1 MLHLAWIAPLL
12 LLIFYLASP
21 RYRGEIAE
29 SRVRRILAAGLE
41 SRRYTI
47 LNDVVI
53 PSGGG
58 TIRID
63 HVVVSKFG
71 IFVIES
77 QYTRGWVSGT
87 DVQDRWKQHSP
98 GKTRRFENPVHR
110 NRLQM
115 DALAKLLDFP
125 SQAFHRQV
133 VLVGAKGFRNKKPLN
148 VVEPEKLIPYIRA
161 RAEQR
166 LDDEQAA
173 RALKGIEAGR
183 IRQAAGLFASRSL
196 MIRIL
201 LVLLLLA
208 GLYLVFG
215 DRLKQFAAD
224 WERDRARK
232 VAPEDFNAD
241 GTPRTA
247 QELWED
253 SLRCASSPDTGRCA
267 CYDPDG
273 KRADLEPEK
282 CRDLAERG
290 SILRQ

>member
-29 SRVRRILAAGLE
+29 RRVRRILAAGLD

-77 QYTRGWVSGT
+77 QYARGWVSGT
-87 DVQDRWKQHSP
+87 DVQDRWKQHHLGRIS
-98 GKTRRFENPVHR
+98 RLENPIHR
-110 NRLQM
+110 NRLQAE
-115 DALAKLLDFP
+115 ALAGLLGFP
-125 SQAFHRQV
+125 SLAFHRQV
-133 VLVGAKGFRNKKPLN
+133 VLVGARGFKDQKPLN
-148 VVEPEKLIPYIRA
+148 VVEPEKLIRYMRSKG
-161 RAEQR
+161 EQR

-173 RALKGIEAGR
+173 RALKGVEAGR
-183 IRQAAGLFASRSL
+183 VRQAGGLFANRSL
-196 MIRIL
+196 IIRSL

-208 GLYLVFG
+208 GLYFAFG
-215 DRLKQFAAD
+215 DRLAQMGEA
-224 WERDRARK
+224 WERSQARK
-232 VAPEDFNAD
+232 ASPGDFHAD
-241 GTPRTA
+241 GTSKSE

-253 SLRCASSPDTGRCA
+253 ALRCAWSEDTARCA
-267 CYDPDG
+267 CYEPDG
-273 KRADLEPEK
+273 QRADLSFNR
-282 CRDLAERG
+282 CRELAERG